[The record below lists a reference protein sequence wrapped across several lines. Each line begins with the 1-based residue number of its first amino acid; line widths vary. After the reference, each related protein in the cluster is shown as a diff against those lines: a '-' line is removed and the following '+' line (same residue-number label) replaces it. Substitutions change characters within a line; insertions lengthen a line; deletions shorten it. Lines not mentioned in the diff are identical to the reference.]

1 MRPNQKNKLEQIGL
15 ERIRRLFEL
24 AEKEFELHPER
35 SHRYIEIALK
45 ISTRNRV
52 RIPPELKYQYCKK
65 CKKFLKAGKNA
76 SVTKAP
82 KWTEIWCLECG
93 SGFKHRGQQAK

>member
-1 MRPNQKNKLEQIGL
+1 MRTSQKNKLEQIGL

-24 AEKEFELHPER
+24 AEKEFEKNPNR
-35 SHRYIEIALK
+35 SHRYAEIALK

-52 RIPPELKYQYCKK
+52 AIPLELKYRFCKK

-76 SVTKAP
+76 ELKKTE
-82 KWTEIWCLECG
+82 KWTEIHCLECNA
-93 SGFKHRGQQAK
+93 FTKRRNN